1 MKITIVNSKGGA
13 GKTTLTAN
21 AAALLADAGYRV
33 LMVDADIQPTL
44 SSFFEIDSLA
54 QAGLTQVITSGSVA
68 DAIST
73 TAIEGLDIIYSN
85 DPRGLLA
92 TFIKDTAD
100 GRGRLKYAL
109 EDVDSYY
116 DIILIDTQG
125 AVGSLQDTG
134 ILAAD
139 LLVSPL
145 PPDSNSSR
153 EFQRGTLDI
162 IDKLRPMARMGLP
175 VAPLLTLLYRMARTT
190 DAQIIAGEAAELDAQ
205 GVISLMDT
213 IIPARTVFNES
224 STLKTPAHRLDKRR
238 RKGSDSPCA
247 REIMETFVAELFTRA
262 AALVPDRLPV
272 TMPKPA
278 PAPSHG
284 EK

>member
-21 AAALLADAGYRV
+21 TAALLADSGYRV

-44 SSFFEIDSLA
+44 SSFFGISS
-54 QAGLTQVITSGSVA
+54 QAPEGLSKVITTGSVD

-73 TAIEGLDIIYSN
+73 TVVEGLDLIYS
-85 DPRGLLA
+85 DAPRGLLA

-109 EDVDSYY
+109 EEVSGLYDVV
-116 DIILIDTQG
+116 LIDTQG

-139 LLVSPL
+139 LLISPL

-162 IDKLRPMARMGLP
+162 I
-175 VAPLLTLLYRMARTT
+175 
-190 DAQIIAGEAAELDAQ
+190 
-205 GVISLMDT
+205 
-213 IIPARTVFNES
+213 
-224 STLKTPAHRLDKRR
+224 
-238 RKGSDSPCA
+238 
-247 REIMETFVAELFTRA
+247 
-262 AALVPDRLPV
+262 
-272 TMPKPA
+272 
-278 PAPSHG
+278 